1 LALLSEGAEEGDK
14 GAGREE
20 TGEADVFPRVT
31 ASTCRP
37 AGATMPVIAYIGIGS
52 NVGDREANCRKAIE
66 FLAEAGRVVGIS
78 SLYRTEPV
86 GYHEQED
93 FINAVVAVETDRTPA
108 DLLRVCQTIE
118 DRLGRKRGLRWG
130 PRTADLDIL
139 LYGSQVVN
147 QPGLS
152 IPHPRMAVRKF
163 VLIPLVEIAPDAF
176 NPQLHRTAAQLL
188 DELNDRHIVMKC
200 SQGPGR
206 P

>member
-1 LALLSEGAEEGDK
+1 
-14 GAGREE
+14 
-20 TGEADVFPRVT
+20 
-31 ASTCRP
+31 
-37 AGATMPVIAYIGIGS
+37 MPVIAYIGIGS

-66 FLAEAGRVVGIS
+66 LLAEAGRVVRVS

-93 FINAVVAVETDRTPA
+93 FINAVAAVETDLTPN
-108 DLLRVCQTIE
+108 DLLRVCHAIE

-139 LYGSQVVN
+139 LFGSQVVN
-147 QPGLS
+147 QPGLA

-163 VLIPLVEIAPDAF
+163 VLIPLVEIAPDAV

-200 SQGPGR
+200 SERSGTP
-206 P
+206 

>member
-1 LALLSEGAEEGDK
+1 
-14 GAGREE
+14 
-20 TGEADVFPRVT
+20 
-31 ASTCRP
+31 
-37 AGATMPVIAYIGIGS
+37 MPVIAYIGIGS

-66 FLAEAGRVVGIS
+66 LLAEAGRIVGIS

-93 FINAVVAVETDRTPA
+93 FINAVAAVETDRTPA
-108 DLLRVCQTIE
+108 DLLQVCNAIE

-147 QPGLS
+147 QPGLA

-163 VLIPLVEIAPDAF
+163 VLIPLAEIAPDAV
-176 NPQLHRTAAQLL
+176 NPQLHRTAEQLL

-200 SQGPGR
+200 TQVPGR